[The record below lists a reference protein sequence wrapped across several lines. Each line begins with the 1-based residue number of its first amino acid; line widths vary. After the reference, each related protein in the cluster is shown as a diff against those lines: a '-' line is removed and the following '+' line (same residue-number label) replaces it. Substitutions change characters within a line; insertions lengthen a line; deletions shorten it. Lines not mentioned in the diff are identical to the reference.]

1 MNSFGRCFRLA
12 ILGESHGP
20 CVGVLLD
27 GCPAGLPLEP
37 DDFTADMERR
47 QGGRAPGTTPRREDD
62 RPLLQT
68 GVHQGRTTGAPIL
81 VLFENKQVDSSAYEA
96 IKHTPRP
103 GHADWVALRK
113 YGGFADLR
121 GSGHFSGR
129 LTAALV
135 AAGVVAKKLLAPVQ
149 VRATLLEAGGSS
161 DIERAVAE
169 AMAAQDSVGGLVE
182 CRVAG
187 LPPGLG
193 EPFFDSVESLISHA
207 VFAIPAIKAIEF
219 GDGFQ
224 ACRMRGSQVND
235 ALEDVSGRT
244 ASNHA
249 GGINGG
255 ITNGNELVFRVGVKP
270 TSSIRAAQRTTDLRS
285 NQPVSL
291 SMGGRHDACI
301 ALRAPV
307 VVEAVTAAVLADLML
322 QEGLVG
328 RVIPGPYPSEI
339 GS

>member
-1 MNSFGRCFRLA
+1 MNTFGRSFRLA

-20 CVGVLLD
+20 CVGILLD
-27 GCPAGLPLEP
+27 GCPAGLALEP
-37 DDFTADMERR
+37 ANFAADMERR
-47 QGGRAPGTTPRREDD
+47 RGGGAPGTTPRREDD
-62 RPLLQT
+62 LPVFQT

-81 VLFENKQVDSSAYEA
+81 VTFENKQVDSSAYEA
-96 IKHTPRP
+96 IRNTPRP

-113 YGGFADLR
+113 YGGFADMR

-135 AAGVVAKKLLAPVQ
+135 AAGVVAKKLLAPL
-149 VRATLLEAGGSS
+149 RIEATLLEAGGDP
-161 DIERAVAE
+161 DIARAVRE

-187 LPPGLG
+187 LPAGLG
-193 EPFFDSVESLISHA
+193 EPFFDSVESLIAHA
-207 VFAIPAIKAIEF
+207 VFAIPAIKGIEF
-219 GDGFQ
+219 GCGFQ
-224 ACRMRGSQVND
+224 ASKLRGSEVND
-235 ALEDVSGRT
+235 LLEDADGRT
-244 ASNHA
+244 GTNHA

-255 ITNGNELVFRVGVKP
+255 ISNGNELVFRVAVKP
-270 TSSIRAAQRTTDLRS
+270 TSSIRAPQRTLDLQT
-285 NQPVSL
+285 NAPTVL

-322 QEGLVG
+322 LEGLLP
-328 RVIPGPYPSEI
+328 RVLPR
-339 GS
+339 

>member
-1 MNSFGRCFRLA
+1 MNSFGHSFRLA

-20 CVGVLLD
+20 CVGILLD
-27 GCPAGLPLEP
+27 GCPAGLALEAA
-37 DDFTADMERR
+37 DFAVDMERR
-47 QGGRAPGTTPRREDD
+47 RGGGVPGTTPRREDD
-62 RPLLQT
+62 LPIFQT

-81 VLFENKQVDSSAYEA
+81 ISFENKQVDSSAYEA

-113 YGGFADLR
+113 YGGFADMR

-135 AAGVVAKKLLAPVQ
+135 AAGVVAKKLLGPVR
-149 VRATLLEAGGSS
+149 VEARLLEAGGSA
-161 DIERAVAE
+161 DIEAAVRE
-169 AMAAQDSVGGLVE
+169 AMEAQDSVGGLVE

-187 LPPGLG
+187 LPAGLG
-193 EPFFDSVESLISHA
+193 EPFFDSVESLIAHA
-207 VFAIPAIKAIEF
+207 VFAIPAIKGIEF

-224 ACRMRGSQVND
+224 AARLRGSQVND
-235 ALEDVSGRT
+235 LLEDADGRT
-244 ASNHA
+244 GTNHA

-255 ITNGNELVFRVGVKP
+255 ISNGNELVFRVAVKP
-270 TSSIRAAQRTTDLRS
+270 TSSIRAPQRTLDLQT
-285 NQPVSL
+285 NQPAVL

-322 QEGLVG
+322 QEGLLPRIVT
-328 RVIPGPYPSEI
+328 P
-339 GS
+339 

>member
-20 CVGVLLD
+20 CVGILLD
-27 GCPAGLPLEP
+27 GCPAGLALEAA
-37 DDFTADMERR
+37 DFAVDMERR
-47 QGGRAPGTTPRREDD
+47 RGGGAPGTTPRREDD
-62 RPLLQT
+62 LPIFQT

-81 VLFENKQVDSSAYEA
+81 ITFENKQVDSSAYEA

-103 GHADWVALRK
+103 GHADWVALLK
-113 YGGFADLR
+113 YGGFADMR

-135 AAGVVAKKLLAPVQ
+135 AAGVVAKKLLEPVR
-149 VRATLLEAGGSS
+149 VEARLLEAGGSA
-161 DIERAVAE
+161 DIEGAVRE

-182 CRVAG
+182 CRVAD
-187 LPPGLG
+187 LPAGLG
-193 EPFFDSVESLISHA
+193 EPFFDSVESLIAHA
-207 VFAIPAIKAIEF
+207 VFAIPAIKGIEF

-224 ACRMRGSQVND
+224 AARLRGSQVND
-235 ALEDVSGRT
+235 LLEDAAGRT
-244 ASNHA
+244 GSNHA

-255 ITNGNELVFRVGVKP
+255 ISNGNELVFRVAVKP
-270 TSSIRAAQRTTDLRS
+270 TSSIRAPQRTLDLQT
-285 NQPVSL
+285 NQPTML

-322 QEGLVG
+322 QEGLLARIV
-328 RVIPGPYPSEI
+328 SQ
-339 GS
+339 